1 MINFSLLILAQ
12 SNIFLE
18 RELNVRVL
26 MRMSSIVFKKTMT
39 SSLASGLN
47 VAVFSFSR
55 FISLVIKL
63 TCYNSLE
70 HLNHS
75 HVAVPFYNILKITS
89 Y

>member
-47 VAVFSFSR
+47 
-55 FISLVIKL
+55 
-63 TCYNSLE
+63 SLE

-75 HVAVPFYNILKITS
+75 HVAVPFYSILKITS

>member
-18 RELNVRVL
+18 RELNIWVL

-47 VAVFSFSR
+47 VAVYSFSR
-55 FISLVIKL
+55 FISLVI
-63 TCYNSLE
+63 NSLE

>member
-18 RELNVRVL
+18 RELNVWVL
-26 MRMSSIVFKKTMT
+26 MHMSSIVFKKTMT

-47 VAVFSFSR
+47 VAVYSFSR
-55 FISLVIKL
+55 FISLVI
-63 TCYNSLE
+63 NSLE